1 MQMQMQ
7 QQSISITID
16 IIMKIDRQ
24 QNLHIFGQENFTFVH
39 NHCTERRDTTTPTF
53 HIYGH
58 ISPPINLS
66 LLANCKSHYKIQLD
80 GSTLDESK

>member
-1 MQMQMQ
+1 MQMQ
-7 QQSISITID
+7 QQSISITVD

-24 QNLHIFGQENFTFVH
+24 QNAHGFGQENFSFVH
-39 NHCTERRDTTTPTF
+39 KRRTKRRDTTTPTF

-66 LLANCKSHYKIQLD
+66 VLANCKSHYTIQLD
-80 GSTLDESK
+80 GSTLGKPK